1 MTDPLSLIATG
12 AAIGGLASKVAEKAW
27 DSGERWLR
35 ERFAS
40 HAVEA
45 REQAR
50 ENAAKFIHQLA
61 VHVTALENQHIL
73 KQKKVSDAQRH
84 PQFSS
89 LLQQTILNAAKTS
102 DDKKHDLLARLVAAR
117 LASKSETTFA
127 LASDLA
133 SDAIARSTHRQLEL
147 MALCCFLDEIRPRD
161 PISTPADYY
170 KWLIVHLRSFENF
183 EFVEVD
189 ARHLV
194 AIACASYDP
203 ASSRSLSTILLFKA
217 GTNLIKQLHDDDFR
231 HIPIVDTL
239 QIGWD
244 LGLAGVRL
252 TSVGSI
258 VGGIALSQIKEKEF
272 GPPDWK

>member
-1 MTDPLSLIATG
+1 MTDPLSLVAAG
-12 AAIGGLASKVAEKAW
+12 AAIGGIASKVVEKTW

-35 ERFAS
+35 ERFGS

-50 ENAAKFIHQLA
+50 ENAAKFVHQLA
-61 VHVTALENQHIL
+61 VRVAVLEKHHML
-73 KQKKVSDAQRH
+73 KQEKVSDTQQD

-89 LLQQTILNAAKTS
+89 LLQQTILNSAKTS

-117 LASKSETTFA
+117 LASSAETTGA

-133 SDAIARSTHRQLEL
+133 SDAIARSTRRQLEL

-161 PISTPADYY
+161 PIPTAADYHE
-170 KWLIVHLRSFENF
+170 WLGIQLRPFENF

-203 ASSRSLSTILLFKA
+203 ASTRTLAVVLLFKA
-217 GTNLIKQLHDDDFR
+217 GIHLVKQLHDDDFR
-231 HIPIVDTL
+231 HIPIIDTL
-239 QIGWD
+239 QISWD
-244 LGLAGVRL
+244 IGLAGVRL

-258 VGGIALSQIKEKEF
+258 VGGLSLSQIKGTDV